1 MAAPKTNP
9 LRRTI
14 PPKRPREAAEAEE
27 MVVAV
32 PAVAAAVVK
41 IKVASAA
48 AAKAMRATAV
58 AVVKCILKKGQWW
71 MNPRPTNYDG
81 ENLL

>member
-1 MAAPKTNP
+1 
-9 LRRTI
+9 
-14 PPKRPREAAEAEE
+14 

-41 IKVASAA
+41 TKVASAA

-58 AVVKCILKKGQWW
+58 AVGKCILKKAKGWI
-71 MNPRPTNYDG
+71 NPRPTNLIEKTYFVGVEVLDVILRKL
-81 ENLL
+81 EN